1 MNRVLFVCF
10 FLIFLGGKWGVAQ
23 EKKLFIKYD
32 MVDLSKQ
39 VKVRMELTQVGL
51 KALSTTIKTVPAPR
65 SATGGGT
72 VVGGLAGGG
81 STGGGALST
90 GSNSSVAN
98 SMRESS
104 ELCEHM
110 YKDYQTGKI
119 IYKDMR
125 TLVSEKMNLF
135 NWQLIS
141 FTDTILG
148 YKCQRAKTRFR
159 GRNYTA
165 WFCTDLPFK
174 AAPWKFHGLPGVVLK
189 IKSDDNYFI
198 LEASHLK
205 ISDTE
210 EAVENPFNGK
220 KTITWD
226 EFTANF
232 KKAIIEG
239 EKRAKASFAKMNRPF
254 NPGCLLNPRVEII
267 VEKINNVTMKEMLQH
282 FQ

>member
-1 MNRVLFVCF
+1 MNRVLFVCI

-39 VKVRMELTQVGL
+39 FKVRMELTQVGL
-51 KALSTTIKTVPAPR
+51 KAVSTTIKTVPAPR
-65 SATGGGT
+65 GATGGGA
-72 VVGGLAGGG
+72 VVGCFAGGG
-81 STGGGALST
+81 STGAALSS
-90 GSNSSVAN
+90 GSNGSGAN
-98 SMRESS
+98 SIRESF
-104 ELCEHM
+104 EYCEHM
-110 YKDYQTGKI
+110 YKDYQTGRI

-141 FTDTILG
+141 STDTILG
-148 YKCQRAKTRFR
+148 YKCQRAKTSFR
-159 GRNYTA
+159 GRSYTA

-189 IKSDDNYFI
+189 VKSDDNYFI

-210 EAVENPFNGK
+210 ESIENPFNGK

-226 EFTANF
+226 EFTADF

-239 EKRAKASFAKMNRPF
+239 EKSAKASFAKMNRPF